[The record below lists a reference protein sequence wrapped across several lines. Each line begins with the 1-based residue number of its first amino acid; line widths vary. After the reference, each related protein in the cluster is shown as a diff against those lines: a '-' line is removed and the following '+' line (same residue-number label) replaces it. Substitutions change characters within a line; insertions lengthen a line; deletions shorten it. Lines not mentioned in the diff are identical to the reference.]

1 MEWDQFTF
9 DYRLEMAGLLPDIIQ
24 IEAYKESAANLVL
37 PPDWR
42 DQLDRLNR
50 IRAIH
55 GTTALEGNPLSEAEV
70 SQQIDIAEDPEK
82 SAKLKATR
90 EQQQI
95 RNAGRA
101 QAWVRSRFAPERAL
115 IGTRDILHMHRT
127 ITESSDEKHNV
138 PGTLRTF
145 PVVVGSPE
153 LGGVHKGAPHDQLP
167 RLMDEYIAFVNSRQM
182 SDMHPVIRALLAHF
196 YLVTIHPFGDGNG
209 RVSRLVEAGIL
220 FQGGYNVFG
229 FYGLSNYFYRNE
241 AAYKTCLQNCRATQ
255 PFNVTA
261 FIQFGLKGFAA
272 ELKGINNFIKS
283 KLNRVVYR
291 AMLIRAFNKKTSERR
306 RILNQREYNLLDY
319 LIRQTEPIDPF
330 SENPSRQISFSEI
343 NSSDY
348 IKAAYKDVTAR
359 TFWRELMRLS
369 SLGFIKFMRAEE
381 KKGPIVELDFGA
393 IGRY

>member
-1 MEWDQFTF
+1 
-9 DYRLEMAGLLPDIIQ
+9 
-24 IEAYKESAANLVL
+24 
-37 PPDWR
+37 
-42 DQLDRLNR
+42 
-50 IRAIH
+50 
-55 GTTALEGNPLSEAEV
+55 
-70 SQQIDIAEDPEK
+70 
-82 SAKLKATR
+82 
-90 EQQQI
+90 
-95 RNAGRA
+95 
-101 QAWVRSRFAPERAL
+101 
-115 IGTRDILHMHRT
+115 
-127 ITESSDEKHNV
+127 
-138 PGTLRTF
+138 
-145 PVVVGSPE
+145 
-153 LGGVHKGAPHDQLP
+153 
-167 RLMDEYIAFVNSRQM
+167 
-182 SDMHPVIRALLAHF
+182 
-196 YLVTIHPFGDGNG
+196 
-209 RVSRLVEAGIL
+209 L